1 MIGFLFLTFKLL
13 NFLKYFMA
21 IIPNLNGIKKGANI
35 IYEGSPYTV
44 VEANFVRMQQRKP
57 VMQTKMKNLLNG
69 KVAEVNFHPGDKVE
83 EADLQRKEAEYLYND
98 GDNFYFMASD
108 DFEQFS
114 LDKEI
119 VGYLSNYMKDGD
131 RVDVLYFAGSPV
143 SLSLP
148 TKVELKVVSAP
159 EGVKGNSAQ
168 GRVTKTAELETGVSI
183 QVPLFVK
190 EGDIIRVNTETEE
203 YCERVS

>member
-1 MIGFLFLTFKLL
+1 
-13 NFLKYFMA
+13 MA
-21 IIPNLNGIKKGANI
+21 VIPNLNGIKKGANI
-35 IYEGSPYTV
+35 IYEGAPYV
-44 VEANFVRMQQRKP
+44 VSEAHFVRMQMRKP
-57 VMQTKMKNLLNG
+57 VMQTKIKNLLNG
-69 KVAEVNFHPGDKVE
+69 KVTEVNFHPGDKVE
-83 EADLQRKEAEYLYND
+83 EADLQKKKVDYLYND
-98 GDNFYFMASD
+98 SHNFYFMTAS

-114 LDKEI
+114 LPGEVVGHLVNYLKE
-119 VGYLSNYMKDGD
+119 GD
-131 RVDVLYFAGSPV
+131 RADVLYFEGNPV

-159 EGVKGNSAQ
+159 AGVKGNSAQ
-168 GRVTKTAELETGVSI
+168 GRVTKTAQLETGVSL